1 MGVLLIKTVLLIV
14 MIIVAIVLCVIG
26 VIVGFNL
33 GVAHRKKIAEA
44 EFGSAEEKARSI
56 VKDAEKAADA
66 KKRELLLEAKE
77 ENQKLRA
84 DFDAEVKERRNELN
98 RQERRINQKEENLDK
113 KTDNLEKKEQTLSQK
128 LKSLESKEKEI
139 AEHGGEIIHAK
150 GIDIGIYTK
159 DFENEYISLTDIAKY
174 RNDNDPRFVIQNWM
188 RNRNTVEFLA
198 VWEELHNPDF
208 NRVQFEAVRSEAGLN
223 RFVMTPTKWIE
234 QTNAIGIV
242 SKAGRYGGGTYAHSD
257 IAMAFATWIS
267 PEFQLYIMKDYRRLK
282 QDENSRFSLDW
293 NLNRA
298 LSKVNY
304 RIHTDAVKENLIP
317 PELTPEQIAYTYASE
332 ADLLNVALFGQT
344 AKQWKNNN
352 PGKKGNVRDDA
363 NLNQLLVLA
372 NMESYNAILIEQG
385 KSQSER
391 LILLRNLAI
400 RQMDTLVSINLSAVS
415 ALPGGDM

>member
-1 MGVLLIKTVLLIV
+1 MKVSNLYIAQIKQKHG
-14 MIIVAIVLCVIG
+14 IIERE
-26 VIVGFNL
+26 NYN
-33 GVAHRKKIAEA
+33 KPK
-44 EFGSAEEKARSI
+44 SEKG
-56 VKDAEKAADA
+56 
-66 KKRELLLEAKE
+66 
-77 ENQKLRA
+77 
-84 DFDAEVKERRNELN
+84 
-98 RQERRINQKEENLDK
+98 RQPECP
-113 KTDNLEKKEQTLSQK
+113 
-128 LKSLESKEKEI
+128 KEKEI
-139 AEHGGEIIHAK
+139 AEHGGGIEMANKIVREIIHAK

-174 RNDNDPRFVIQNWM
+174 RSDNDPRFVIQNWM

-352 PGKKGNVRDDA
+352 PGKKGNLRDDA
-363 NLNQLLVLA
+363 NLNQA
-372 NMESYNAILIEQG
+372 DGYI
-385 KSQSER
+385 SQYQFISGFG
-391 LILLRNLAI
+391 
-400 RQMDTLVSINLSAVS
+400 TSWS
-415 ALPGGDM
+415 